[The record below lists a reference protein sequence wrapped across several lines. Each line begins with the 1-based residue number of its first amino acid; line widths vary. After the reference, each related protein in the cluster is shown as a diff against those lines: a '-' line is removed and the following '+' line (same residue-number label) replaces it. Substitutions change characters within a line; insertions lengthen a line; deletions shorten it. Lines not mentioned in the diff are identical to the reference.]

1 MNKFKIESLKTFG
14 ELVDELLSTNSRLEK
29 ESILDKYSKKEG
41 IVELLQYTYN
51 PDYTYGITS
60 KNCLDNERV
69 GGLTI
74 TNNLTLQELLDKLIS
89 RELSGDNAIGYV
101 NYFIQK
107 YNVEVLYKILD
118 KDLNCG
124 ISISTINKIIPG
136 CVKQVKIQLAERVDR
151 IKKSA
156 LTPGAWYLSE
166 KKDGQRMITIIENGE
181 VHFYARGG
189 DKLGKEILSLENLKP
204 YIKEFYKG
212 SGFASSKD
220 IPAITKISE
229 DYVLDGEVIIEKE
242 GRSNIDNCRYTSS
255 QMRRGS
261 KDNPEQVQLWDSE
274 GNKVVY
280 YVFDCIKK
288 EEFYQEK
295 GKDIYTK
302 RTDKLWLDW
311 FRDNKHIKVLKQEYH
326 LLVTQR
332 DFEEIFSKPIEEG
345 KEGYILRR
353 DCEYK
358 GKRSMDMLKIKK
370 KERIELEVYDIEE
383 TTKSM
388 LNKNGVMEEVNCL
401 GAVYAKGIDRDR
413 DGEKIVSKVGSGFSD
428 ELRVLYY
435 NNPNLILGETITVE
449 YTEVSE
455 SKVGTRSLRN
465 PVFVCIRKNNE

>member
-1 MNKFKIESLKTFG
+1 MTINIENLKTFG
-14 ELVDELLSTNSRLEK
+14 KLVDKLLSTNSRLEK
-29 ESILDKYSKKEG
+29 ESILDEYSKKEG
-41 IVELLQYTYN
+41 IIELLQYTYN
-51 PDYTYGITS
+51 PDYTYGVTS
-60 KNCLDNERV
+60 KNCLNNERV

-89 RELSGDNAIGYV
+89 RELSGDNAIGYI

-107 YNVEVLYKILD
+107 YDVEVLYKILD

-151 IKKSA
+151 IKKGA
-156 LTPGAWYLSE
+156 LTPGLWYLSE

-189 DKLGKEILSLENLKP
+189 DKLGKEILSLERLKP
-204 YIKEFYKG
+204 YIKEFYNNLKE
-212 SGFASSKD
+212 
-220 IPAITKISE
+220 IVNV
-229 DYVLDGEVIIEKE
+229 DYILDGELIIEKE

-261 KDNPEQVQLWDSE
+261 KDNPEQVELYDNE

-295 GKDIYTK
+295 GKEIYSERTHFLSFVKETEHIRVLDQYIYQLKDIK
-302 RTDKLWLDW
+302 
-311 FRDNKHIKVLKQEYH
+311 
-326 LLVTQR
+326 
-332 DFEEIFSKPIEEG
+332 DFEDVFSLSIEEG

-370 KERIELEVYDIEE
+370 KERIELEVYDIEA

-388 LNKNGVMEEVNCL
+388 LNENGVMEEVNCL
-401 GAVYAKGIDRDR
+401 GSVYAKGIDK
-413 DGEKIVSKVGSGFSD
+413 DGTKIVSKVGSGFSD

-435 NNPNLILGETITVE
+435 NEPSLILGETITVE

-455 SKVGTRSLRN
+455 SKAGIRSLRN
-465 PVFVCIRKNNE
+465 PVFVCIRKDNE

>member
-1 MNKFKIESLKTFG
+1 MTINIENLKTFG
-14 ELVDELLSTNSRLEK
+14 ELVDKLLSTNSRLEK
-29 ESILDKYSKKEG
+29 ESILDEYSKKEG
-41 IVELLQYTYN
+41 VIELLQYTYN
-51 PDYTYGITS
+51 PDYTYGVTS
-60 KNCLDNERV
+60 KNCLNNERV

-74 TNNLTLQELLDKLIS
+74 TNDLTLQELLDKLIS

-107 YNVEVLYKILD
+107 YDVEVLYKILD

-156 LTPGAWYLSE
+156 LTPGIWYLSE
-166 KKDGQRMITIIENGE
+166 KKDGQRMITTIENGE
-181 VHFYARGG
+181 VHLYARGG
-189 DKLGKEILSLENLKP
+189 DKLGKEILSLERLKP
-204 YIKEFYKG
+204 YIKEFYNNLKEIV
-212 SGFASSKD
+212 K
-220 IPAITKISE
+220 E
-229 DYVLDGEVIIEKE
+229 DYVLDGELIIEKE

-255 QMRRGS
+255 QMRRGN
-261 KDNPEQVQLWDSE
+261 KDNPEQVELYDNE

-295 GKDIYTK
+295 GKEIYSE
-302 RTDKLWLDW
+302 RTHFLSFVKET
-311 FRDNKHIKVLKQEYH
+311 NHIKVLDQYIYELKDIE
-326 LLVTQR
+326 
-332 DFEEIFSKPIEEG
+332 DFEDVFSLPIEEG
-345 KEGYILRR
+345 MEGYILRR

-370 KERIELEVYDIEE
+370 KERIELEVYDIEA

-388 LNKNGVMEEVNCL
+388 LNENGVMEEVNCL
-401 GAVYAKGIDRDR
+401 GSVYAKGIDK
-413 DGEKIVSKVGSGFSD
+413 DGTKIVSKVGSGFSD

-435 NNPNLILGETITVE
+435 NEPSLILGKTITVE
-449 YTEVSE
+449 YAEVSE
-455 SKVGTRSLRN
+455 SKAGTRSLRN
-465 PVFVCIRKNNE
+465 PVFVCIRENNE

>member
-1 MNKFKIESLKTFG
+1 MTAHFNIENLKTFG

-51 PDYTYGITS
+51 PDYTYGVSS

-156 LTPGAWYLSE
+156 LTSGAWYLSE

-261 KDNPEQVQLWDSE
+261 KNNPEQVQLLDSE
-274 GNKVVY
+274 GNKVIY

-295 GKDIYTK
+295 GKDVYTE
-302 RTDKLWLDW
+302 RTGKLWLDW

-326 LLVTQR
+326 LLSTQR

-388 LNKNGVMEEVNCL
+388 LNENGVMEEVSCL
-401 GAVYAKGIDRDR
+401 GAVYAKGIDR

-435 NNPNLILGETITVE
+435 NEPSLILGETITVE

-455 SKVGTRSLRN
+455 SKAGAKSLRN

>member
-1 MNKFKIESLKTFG
+1 MTINIENLKTFG

-41 IVELLQYTYN
+41 VIELLQYTYN
-51 PDYTYGITS
+51 PDYTYGVTS
-60 KNCLDNERV
+60 KNCLNNERV

-107 YNVEVLYKILD
+107 YDVEVLYKVLD

-136 CVKQVKIQLAERVDR
+136 CVKQVKIQLAERVGR

-156 LTPGAWYLSE
+156 LTPGIWYLSE
-166 KKDGQRMITIIENGE
+166 KKDGQRMITTIENGE
-181 VHFYARGG
+181 VHLYARGG
-189 DKLGKEILSLENLKP
+189 DKLGKEILSLERLKP
-204 YIKEFYKG
+204 YIKEFYNSLKEIV
-212 SGFASSKD
+212 K
-220 IPAITKISE
+220 E
-229 DYVLDGEVIIEKE
+229 DYVLDGELIIEKE

-255 QMRRGS
+255 QMRRGN
-261 KDNPEQVQLWDSE
+261 KDNPEQVELYDNE

-295 GKDIYTK
+295 GKEIYSE
-302 RTDKLWLDW
+302 RTHFLSFVKET
-311 FRDNKHIKVLKQEYH
+311 NHIKVLDQYIYELKDIE
-326 LLVTQR
+326 
-332 DFEEIFSKPIEEG
+332 DFEDVFSLPIEEG
-345 KEGYILRR
+345 MEGYILRR

-370 KERIELEVYDIEE
+370 KERIELEVYDIEA

-388 LNKNGVMEEVNCL
+388 LNENGVMEEVNCL
-401 GAVYAKGIDRDR
+401 GSVYAKGIDK
-413 DGEKIVSKVGSGFSD
+413 DGTTIISKVGSGFSD

-435 NNPNLILGETITVE
+435 NEPSLILKETITVE
-449 YTEVSE
+449 YAEVSE
-455 SKVGTRSLRN
+455 SKAGTRSLRN

>member
-1 MNKFKIESLKTFG
+1 MAVHFNIENLKTFG

-261 KDNPEQVQLWDSE
+261 KNNPEQVQLLDSE
-274 GNKVVY
+274 GNKVIY

-295 GKDIYTK
+295 GKDIYTE
-302 RTDKLWLDW
+302 RTGKLWLDW

-326 LLVTQR
+326 LLSTQR

-388 LNKNGVMEEVNCL
+388 LNENGVMEEVNCL
-401 GAVYAKGIDRDR
+401 GAVYAKGIDRD
-413 DGEKIVSKVGSGFSD
+413 GEKIVSKVGTGFSD

-435 NNPNLILGETITVE
+435 NEPSLILGETITVE

-455 SKVGTRSLRN
+455 SKAGAKSLRN

>member
-1 MNKFKIESLKTFG
+1 MTINIENLKTFG

-41 IVELLQYTYN
+41 VVELLQYTYN
-51 PDYTYGITS
+51 PDYTYGVTS
-60 KNCLDNERV
+60 KNCLNNERV

-107 YNVEVLYKILD
+107 YDVEVLYKVLD

-136 CVKQVKIQLAERVDR
+136 CVKQVKIQLAERVNR

-156 LTPGAWYLSE
+156 LTPGIWYLSE
-166 KKDGQRMITIIENGE
+166 KKDGQRMITTIENGE
-181 VHFYARGG
+181 VHLYARGG
-189 DKLGKEILSLENLKP
+189 DKLGKEILSLERLKP
-204 YIKEFYKG
+204 YIKEFYNNLKEIV
-212 SGFASSKD
+212 K
-220 IPAITKISE
+220 E
-229 DYVLDGEVIIEKE
+229 DYVLDGELIIEKE

-261 KDNPEQVQLWDSE
+261 KDNPEQVELYDNE

-295 GKDIYTK
+295 GKEIYSE
-302 RTDKLWLDW
+302 RTHFLSFVEEPD
-311 FRDNKHIKVLKQEYH
+311 HIKVLDQYIYELKDIE
-326 LLVTQR
+326 
-332 DFEEIFSKPIEEG
+332 DFEDVFSFPIEEG
-345 KEGYILRR
+345 MEGYILRR

-370 KERIELEVYDIEE
+370 KERIELEVYDIEV

-388 LNKNGVMEEVNCL
+388 LNENGVMEEVNCL
-401 GAVYAKGIDRDR
+401 GSVYAKGIDK
-413 DGEKIVSKVGSGFSD
+413 DGTTIISKVGSGFSD

-435 NNPNLILGETITVE
+435 NEPSLILGKTITVE
-449 YTEVSE
+449 YAEVSE
-455 SKVGTRSLRN
+455 SKAGTRSLRN
-465 PVFVCIRKNNE
+465 PVFVCIRENNE

>member
-1 MNKFKIESLKTFG
+1 MTINIENLKTFG

-29 ESILDKYSKKEG
+29 ESILDRYSKKEG

-51 PDYTYGITS
+51 PDYTYGVTS
-60 KNCLDNERV
+60 KNCLNNERV

-107 YNVEVLYKILD
+107 YDVEVLYRVLD

-156 LTPGAWYLSE
+156 LTPGIWYLSE
-166 KKDGQRMITIIENGE
+166 KKDGQRMITTIENSE
-181 VHFYARGG
+181 VYLYARGG
-189 DKLGKEILSLENLKP
+189 DKLGKEILSLERLKP
-204 YIKEFYKG
+204 YIKEFYNNLKE
-212 SGFASSKD
+212 
-220 IPAITKISE
+220 IVNE
-229 DYVLDGEVIIEKE
+229 DYILDGELIIEKE

-261 KDNPEQVQLWDSE
+261 KDNPEQVELYDNE

-295 GKDIYTK
+295 GKEIYSE
-302 RTDKLWLDW
+302 RTHFLSFVKET
-311 FRDNKHIKVLKQEYH
+311 NHIKVLDQYIYQLKDIK
-326 LLVTQR
+326 
-332 DFEEIFSKPIEEG
+332 DFEDVFSTPIEEG
-345 KEGYILRR
+345 MEGYILRR

-370 KERIELEVYDIEE
+370 KERIELEVYDIEA

-388 LNKNGVMEEVNCL
+388 LNENGVMEEVNCL
-401 GAVYAKGIDRDR
+401 GSVYAKGIDKD
-413 DGEKIVSKVGSGFSD
+413 ETKIVSKVGTGFSD

-435 NNPNLILGETITVE
+435 NESSLILGKTITVE
-449 YTEVSE
+449 YAEVSE
-455 SKVGTRSLRN
+455 SKVGVRSLRN
-465 PVFVCIRKNNE
+465 PVFVCIRENNE

>member
-1 MNKFKIESLKTFG
+1 MTINIENLKTFG

-29 ESILDKYSKKEG
+29 ESILDRYSKKEG

-51 PDYTYGITS
+51 PDYTYGVTS
-60 KNCLDNERV
+60 KNCLNNERV

-107 YNVEVLYKILD
+107 YDVEVLYRVLD

-156 LTPGAWYLSE
+156 LTPGIWYLSE
-166 KKDGQRMITIIENGE
+166 KKDGQRMITTIENGE
-181 VHFYARGG
+181 VYLYARGG
-189 DKLGKEILSLENLKP
+189 DKLGKEILSLERLKP
-204 YIKEFYKG
+204 YIKEFYNNLKE
-212 SGFASSKD
+212 
-220 IPAITKISE
+220 IVNE
-229 DYVLDGEVIIEKE
+229 DYILDGELIIEKE

-261 KDNPEQVQLWDSE
+261 KDNPEQVELYDNE

-295 GKDIYTK
+295 GKEIYSE
-302 RTDKLWLDW
+302 RTHFLSFVKET
-311 FRDNKHIKVLKQEYH
+311 NHIKVLDQYIYQLEDIK
-326 LLVTQR
+326 
-332 DFEEIFSKPIEEG
+332 DFEDVFSTPIEEG
-345 KEGYILRR
+345 MEGYILRR

-370 KERIELEVYDIEE
+370 KERIELEVYDIEA

-388 LNKNGVMEEVNCL
+388 LNENGVMEEVNCL
-401 GAVYAKGIDRDR
+401 GSVYAKGIDKD
-413 DGEKIVSKVGSGFSD
+413 ETKIVSKVGTGFSD

-435 NNPNLILGETITVE
+435 NEPSLILGKTITVE
-449 YTEVSE
+449 YAEVSE
-455 SKVGTRSLRN
+455 SKVGVRSLRN
-465 PVFVCIRKNNE
+465 PVFVCIRENNE

>member
-1 MNKFKIESLKTFG
+1 MTVHFNIENLKTFS
-14 ELVDELLSTNSRLEK
+14 ELVDKLLSTNSRLEK

-229 DYVLDGEVIIEKE
+229 DYILDGEVIIEKE

-261 KDNPEQVQLWDSE
+261 KNNPEQVQLLDSE
-274 GNKVVY
+274 GNKVIY

-295 GKDIYTK
+295 GKDIYTE
-302 RTDKLWLDW
+302 RTGKLWLDW

-326 LLVTQR
+326 LLSTQR

-388 LNKNGVMEEVNCL
+388 LNENGVMEEVNCL
-401 GAVYAKGIDRDR
+401 GAVYARGTDR
-413 DGEKIVSKVGSGFSD
+413 DGEKIVSKVGTGFSD

-455 SKVGTRSLRN
+455 SKAGVKSLRN

>member
-1 MNKFKIESLKTFG
+1 MTINIENLKTFG
-14 ELVDELLSTNSRLEK
+14 ELVDKLLSTNSRLEK

-41 IVELLQYTYN
+41 VIELLQYTYN
-51 PDYTYGITS
+51 PDYTYGVTS
-60 KNCLDNERV
+60 KNCLNNERV

-107 YNVEVLYKILD
+107 YDVEVLYKILD

-156 LTPGAWYLSE
+156 LTPGIWYLSE
-166 KKDGQRMITIIENGE
+166 KKDGQRMITTIENGE
-181 VHFYARGG
+181 VHLYARGG
-189 DKLGKEILSLENLKP
+189 DKLGKEILSLERLKP
-204 YIKEFYKG
+204 YIKEFYNNLKEIV
-212 SGFASSKD
+212 K
-220 IPAITKISE
+220 E
-229 DYVLDGEVIIEKE
+229 DYVLDGELIIEKE

-261 KDNPEQVQLWDSE
+261 KDNPEQVELYDSE

-295 GKDIYTK
+295 GKEIYSE
-302 RTDKLWLDW
+302 RTHFLSFVKET
-311 FRDNKHIKVLKQEYH
+311 NHIKVLDQYIYELKDIE
-326 LLVTQR
+326 
-332 DFEEIFSKPIEEG
+332 DFEDVFSLPIEEG
-345 KEGYILRR
+345 MEGYILRR

-370 KERIELEVYDIEE
+370 KERIELEVYDIEA

-388 LNKNGVMEEVNCL
+388 LNENGVMEEVNCL
-401 GAVYAKGIDRDR
+401 GSVYAKGIDK
-413 DGEKIVSKVGSGFSD
+413 DGATIISKVGSGFSD

-435 NNPNLILGETITVE
+435 NEPSLILRETITVE
-449 YTEVSE
+449 YAEVSE
-455 SKVGTRSLRN
+455 SKAGTRSLRN
-465 PVFVCIRKNNE
+465 PVFVCIRKDNE

>member
-1 MNKFKIESLKTFG
+1 MKMETAMTINIENLKTFG

-51 PDYTYGITS
+51 PDYTYGVTS
-60 KNCLDNERV
+60 KNCLNNERV

-74 TNNLTLQELLDKLIS
+74 TNDLTLQELLDKLIS

-107 YNVEVLYKILD
+107 YDVEVLYKILD

-166 KKDGQRMITIIENGE
+166 KKDGQRMITIIENGV

-189 DKLGKEILSLENLKP
+189 DKLGKEIFSLERLKP
-204 YIKEFYKG
+204 YIKEFYSNIKEIIEVD
-212 SGFASSKD
+212 K
-220 IPAITKISE
+220 
-229 DYVLDGEVIIEKE
+229 DYVLDGELIIEKE

-261 KDNPEQVQLWDSE
+261 KDNPEQVELYDND

-280 YVFDCIKK
+280 YIFDFIKK

-295 GKDIYTK
+295 GKETYSE
-302 RTDKLWLDW
+302 RTNLLS
-311 FRDNKHIKVLKQEYH
+311 FVRETNHIKILDQYIYECKDIE
-326 LLVTQR
+326 
-332 DFEEIFSKPIEEG
+332 DFEDIFSLPIEKG
-345 KEGYILRR
+345 MEGYILRR

-370 KERIELEVYDIEE
+370 KERIELEVYDIEA

-388 LNKNGVMEEVNCL
+388 LNENGVMEEVNCL
-401 GAVYAKGIDRDR
+401 GSVYAKGIDK
-413 DGEKIVSKVGSGFSD
+413 DGAKIVSKVGSGFSD

-435 NNPNLILGETITVE
+435 NEPSLILGKTITVE
-449 YTEVSE
+449 YAEVSE
-455 SKVGTRSLRN
+455 SKAGTRSLRN
-465 PVFVCIRKNNE
+465 PVFVCIRENNE